1 MVSGQPPKVGKNIMN
16 QRKAKGMSLDELA
29 KRSGVSKSML
39 SQIEQE
45 RTNPTVIT
53 VWKIARSLNLS
64 VQELMEAGSDSN
76 IDVIRYDDS
85 PVIYSEDKLCT
96 IRINSPIYM
105 ADNLELYYFTF
116 KPGGVNRSLPHY
128 PNAVEFLTVITGQ
141 LKVTSGE
148 HSTILN
154 KGDTARYRGDR
165 EHSIEN
171 ISNNVS
177 EAYLVVWFP
186 K

>member
-16 QRKAKGMSLDELA
+16 QRKSRGMSLDELA

-45 RTNPTVIT
+45 KTNPTVIT
-53 VWKIARSLNLS
+53 VWKIARSLDLS
-64 VQELMEAGSDSN
+64 VQEIMETGNDSL
-76 IDVIRYDDS
+76 IEVTRCDDS
-85 PVIYSEDKLCT
+85 PLIYSEDKLCI
-96 IRINSPIYM
+96 IRVNSPIHM
-105 ADNLELYYFTF
+105 TDNLELYHMTF
-116 KPGGVNRSLPHY
+116 KPGGVNQSLPHY

-141 LKVTSGE
+141 LEVTSGR
-148 HSTILN
+148 HSKVLN
-154 KGDTARYRGDR
+154 KGDSARYRGDR
-165 EHSIEN
+165 EHSIKN
-171 ISNNVS
+171 LSDTIS